1 MLEIRAEV
9 KFGVLLS
16 ELKAQV
22 HTKVPQ
28 LCPITQQER
37 EAVM

>member
-9 KFGVLLS
+9 KVEVLFLA
-16 ELKAQV
+16 LKAQV

-37 EAVM
+37 EAVT